1 MVAGRE
7 SGSTPRP
14 CVKLACGSKSTR
26 ITLRPSWDSPTPTLI
41 VVVVLPTPPFWF
53 ATAITR
59 GMTAASCQQASRLA
73 SRRAGRKGLFLRSAR
88 AVGHEVAEDTPGAH
102 RHDHTH
108 AEAAVR

>member
-14 CVKLACGSKSTR
+14 CVKLACGSKSTK
-26 ITLRPSWDSPTPTLI
+26 ITLRPSWDSPTPMLI

-59 GMTAASCQQASRLA
+59 GMTAASCQQAGRLA
-73 SRRAGRKGLFLRSAR
+73 SHLLGANRPPRFAPLREGLALTRAQAR
-88 AVGHEVAEDTPGAH
+88 YGYAFAP
-102 RHDHTH
+102 R
-108 AEAAVR
+108 